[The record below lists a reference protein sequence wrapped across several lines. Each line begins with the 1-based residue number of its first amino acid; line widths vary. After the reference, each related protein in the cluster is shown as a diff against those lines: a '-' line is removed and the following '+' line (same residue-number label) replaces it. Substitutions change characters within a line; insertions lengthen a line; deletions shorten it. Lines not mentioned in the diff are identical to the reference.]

1 MFIVEFFILLFE
13 IIPFFL
19 SIAIFFPINKI
30 KKLKT
35 KEDELFLQKTLMTFI
50 FFFIDIIIGILK
62 IVKVIGNNNVLN
74 KIVTFIF
81 NIYIMIIIF
90 YNFFL
95 CLELSFTYSNPIHFF
110 NRLFKQKK
118 YNYVPEFFILFIAI
132 ATVIADVILYSKFKN
147 IYENENTRI
156 MMPNFYKFGVIVLFS
171 LINVLICVIKKSQ
184 IKKFS
189 FKKQDKLIN
198 VFNKRAISSTLYII
212 YGALY
217 VIPMFLNDDAT
228 KIFDS
233 VFSFVFLAIIIMDYC
248 IHISLLATT
257 KFCEYC
263 LKKKLIGFIC
273 SLFFKPSKNE
283 GEENMIP
290 LMNDTTVND
299 TTTGLVTSSSLQNE
313 TTSVSELIS
322 NSPLDKELITIYKN
336 GIFLEDYFLN
346 FFDQI
351 LNVLTIS
358 IFQVYYSKF
367 FSSKANDS
375 RLSTDID
382 IGEEVSDIGGAYKA
396 NMSIS
401 VTGDQL
407 GDTKSKIGDNTAT
420 FDIRKNM
427 EKDDYSRFKDV
438 LENGQKIENNN
449 NYLRTKVKSFFIPRC
464 LEIIYDQ
471 RLKGKHIGNSL
482 LSHIIL
488 SGKNKNTENPHITFW
503 SLTAANGKEEYFNKI
518 KNTSFKTYDKN
529 FNIDIFDSN
538 DDELIL
544 KEKGKSNDI
553 SILID
558 KYFTYIHGKGINGTF
573 IPSLVVVFQVKI
585 NSFKTLLVLIT
596 RNSIVE
602 NAPKNSFTY
611 WQLIRFF
618 N

>member
-1 MFIVEFFILLFE
+1 MV
-13 IIPFFL
+13 
-19 SIAIFFPINKI
+19 
-30 KKLKT
+30 
-35 KEDELFLQKTLMTFI
+35 
-50 FFFIDIIIGILK
+50 
-62 IVKVIGNNNVLN
+62 
-74 KIVTFIF
+74 
-81 NIYIMIIIF
+81 
-90 YNFFL
+90 
-95 CLELSFTYSNPIHFF
+95 
-110 NRLFKQKK
+110 
-118 YNYVPEFFILFIAI
+118 
-132 ATVIADVILYSKFKN
+132 
-147 IYENENTRI
+147 
-156 MMPNFYKFGVIVLFS
+156 
-171 LINVLICVIKKSQ
+171 
-184 IKKFS
+184 
-189 FKKQDKLIN
+189 
-198 VFNKRAISSTLYII
+198 YII

-438 LENGQKIENNN
+438 LENGQKI
-449 NYLRTKVKSFFIPRC
+449 
-464 LEIIYDQ
+464 
-471 RLKGKHIGNSL
+471 
-482 LSHIIL
+482 
-488 SGKNKNTENPHITFW
+488 
-503 SLTAANGKEEYFNKI
+503 
-518 KNTSFKTYDKN
+518 
-529 FNIDIFDSN
+529 
-538 DDELIL
+538 
-544 KEKGKSNDI
+544 
-553 SILID
+553 
-558 KYFTYIHGKGINGTF
+558 
-573 IPSLVVVFQVKI
+573 
-585 NSFKTLLVLIT
+585 
-596 RNSIVE
+596 
-602 NAPKNSFTY
+602 
-611 WQLIRFF
+611 
-618 N
+618 

>member
-1 MFIVEFFILLFE
+1 MSV
-13 IIPFFL
+13 
-19 SIAIFFPINKI
+19 KI
-30 KKLKT
+30 
-35 KEDELFLQKTLMTFI
+35 
-50 FFFIDIIIGILK
+50 
-62 IVKVIGNNNVLN
+62 
-74 KIVTFIF
+74 
-81 NIYIMIIIF
+81 
-90 YNFFL
+90 
-95 CLELSFTYSNPIHFF
+95 
-110 NRLFKQKK
+110 
-118 YNYVPEFFILFIAI
+118 
-132 ATVIADVILYSKFKN
+132 
-147 IYENENTRI
+147 
-156 MMPNFYKFGVIVLFS
+156 
-171 LINVLICVIKKSQ
+171 
-184 IKKFS
+184 
-189 FKKQDKLIN
+189 
-198 VFNKRAISSTLYII
+198 
-212 YGALY
+212 
-217 VIPMFLNDDAT
+217 
-228 KIFDS
+228 
-233 VFSFVFLAIIIMDYC
+233 
-248 IHISLLATT
+248 
-257 KFCEYC
+257 
-263 LKKKLIGFIC
+263 
-273 SLFFKPSKNE
+273 
-283 GEENMIP
+283 NMIP

-488 SGKNKNTENPHITFW
+488 SGKNKNTENPNITFW

-573 IPSLVVVFQVKI
+573 IPSLVGVFKVKI
-585 NSFKTLLVLIT
+585 NSFKTLLVFIT

-602 NAPKNSFTY
+602 NAPKNFFTY
-611 WQLIRFF
+611 WQLIRFLNEKPEKIASSQF
-618 N
+618 NDGGRATLIKDDPIFERLFQVESKKDNPDHNKINLKNYNDFQETIKSDIAFLNKCGCQNFDLLLMYYEYENTQKHEKQGAIKIQQQGDNVEIVQATMPNDIMDEFSTSVNPSNNMKFPGESMKSGMFSLGGAFLDGGEEDMGVLDINMVKQNAASLLDYSEKISMNGYEGIFDSFNCMCFFTFENIFDTRKKFTLPTNYYTNFQNNILDNFSQFKK